1 MKSRTLIMAGLPM
14 IAVTYGLSRFSFG
27 LMLPY
32 IRESLTISQSVSG
45 VISSLSYFAYCIAI
59 IMAMIFAVKIG
70 SKNIIMIAGL
80 FSITGLGL
88 IAGSNNSLL
97 LGMGV
102 FIAGLSTGLASPPY
116 ADIVST
122 KINTDKKDQT
132 NSWINSGTSIGTAFT
147 GMIALTMTN
156 DWRQVYIIFAIV
168 AFAVLLVNYF
178 SLPRKNISKKEA
190 SPLAFFP
197 YKQEWKNA
205 IGLISASILLGIS
218 SAAYWTFSRDY
229 IIGIEQLPTLLGDL
243 SWVLIGLSG
252 LAGGTAGYFVSKIGL
267 SKAYVIT
274 VIMLSTASLLLG
286 LFPTNT
292 LSGIIS
298 PILFGSSYIFVT
310 GLLIVWGTN
319 TFITNASFGLGVPF
333 LLLALGQVFG
343 SIIAG
348 TISEAMGYPFLF
360 IFSALIGYLTIFI
373 WPKAKN
379 KQETEQLS
387 GLH

>member
-14 IAVTYGLSRFSFG
+14 IAVTYGLSRFSFD

-32 IRESLTISQSVSG
+32 IRESLSISQSVSG

-88 IAGSNNSLL
+88 IAGSTNSLL

-122 KINTDKKDQT
+122 KINPDKKDQT

-168 AFAVLLVNYF
+168 AFVVLLLNYF
-178 SLPRKNISKKEA
+178 SLSRKNVSKKEA
-190 SPLAFFP
+190 SPLSFFP
-197 YKQEWKNA
+197 YKKEWKNA

-218 SAAYWTFSRDY
+218 SAAYWTIWTRWRYGWLLCFQNWINQSVCYNNCFVIHRFFIIRVISNKYSERDY
-229 IIGIEQLPTLLGDL
+229 FSHPIWKFLYICNRITDSMGNK
-243 SWVLIGLSG
+243 
-252 LAGGTAGYFVSKIGL
+252 YF
-267 SKAYVIT
+267 Y
-274 VIMLSTASLLLG
+274 
-286 LFPTNT
+286 
-292 LSGIIS
+292 
-298 PILFGSSYIFVT
+298 Y
-310 GLLIVWGTN
+310 
-319 TFITNASFGLGVPF
+319 
-333 LLLALGQVFG
+333 
-343 SIIAG
+343 
-348 TISEAMGYPFLF
+348 
-360 IFSALIGYLTIFI
+360 
-373 WPKAKN
+373 
-379 KQETEQLS
+379 
-387 GLH
+387 